1 MRNYK
6 NLSVWQK
13 GIKIS
18 LTIYKL
24 TKSFSKEELF
34 GLTSQMRRSGVSI
47 ASNIAEGAGR
57 GSNKEFSRFI
67 DIALGSAAE
76 LDTQVIISHELEYL
90 NNEYFI
96 QITKKIEEIQKML
109 SGLKNKIQN

>member
-6 NLSVWQK
+6 SLSLWEK
-13 GIKIS
+13 GIQLS
-18 LTIYKL
+18 LEIYKI
-24 TKSFSKEELF
+24 TKSFPKEELF

-57 GSNKEFSRFI
+57 GSNNEFSRFI

-76 LDTQVIISHELEYL
+76 LDTQVIISKELEYL
-90 NNEYFI
+90 DSEKF
-96 QITKKIEEIQKML
+96 KKITENIEEVQKML
-109 SGLKNKIQN
+109 SGLKNKLKN